1 MDEKD
6 ERDKSQD
13 KDVRGIRRIGGK
25 IRMRGMKR
33 MKE

>member
-6 ERDKSQD
+6 ERDKSHN
-13 KDVRGIRRIGGK
+13 KDVRIRRIEGK
-25 IRMRGMKR
+25 RRMRGMKR